1 MRKTG
6 IANYIGT
13 FCLTFLASR
22 PPGEFDAIRTDSLS
36 SNGWTLLTIF
46 YE

>member
-1 MRKTG
+1 MRTTG

-22 PPGEFDAIRTDSLS
+22 PPGEFDANQTDSLS
-36 SNGWTLLTIF
+36 SNGWKLLTVF